1 MRRRCVFALVLLA
14 GFGCALGDRAQW
26 EEVWKDLRGDNMQMK
41 MHYDD
46 GPEGMSDRPFLTK
59 PRD

>member
-1 MRRRCVFALVLLA
+1 VFALVLLA